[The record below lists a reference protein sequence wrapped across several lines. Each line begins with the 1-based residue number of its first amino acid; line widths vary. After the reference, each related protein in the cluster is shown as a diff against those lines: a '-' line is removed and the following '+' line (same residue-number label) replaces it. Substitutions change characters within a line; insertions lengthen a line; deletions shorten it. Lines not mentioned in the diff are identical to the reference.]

1 MSVRATGTA
10 SPPRHE
16 AHQELPSRAQR
27 IREVDPLAVPGRTG
41 VFFSGGS
48 LPHLPGDLDRMRV
61 EEPAEYF
68 GLEIGQ
74 DKDYLASTV
83 ASRKTLLAY

>member
-1 MSVRATGTA
+1 MLLPRAFRTTLRCGL
-10 SPPRHE
+10 PPSSF
-16 AHQELPSRAQR
+16 PQR
-27 IREVDPLAVPGRTG
+27 LREVDPLAVPGRTG

-61 EEPAEYF
+61 EGPAEYF

-83 ASRKTLLAY
+83 ASRKTPLAY